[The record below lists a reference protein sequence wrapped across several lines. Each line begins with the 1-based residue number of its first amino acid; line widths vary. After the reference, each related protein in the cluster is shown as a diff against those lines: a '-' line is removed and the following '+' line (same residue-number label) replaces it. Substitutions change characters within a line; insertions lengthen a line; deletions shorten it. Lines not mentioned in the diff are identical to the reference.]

1 MKICLDLTC
10 NEMRDRHGGFGRYVF
25 RLLEQLLA
33 LPQEAWRGHQL
44 YALPSSGATPVR
56 AHAGL
61 VEQMLARPVLP
72 DWRHKLQR
80 RLALPAALRLGGIDL
95 FHSTQPSTLPRLTG
109 CPVVATTYDI
119 IPVVFPRQDER
130 MGLWFRADQA
140 LDGLKHARRHR
151 AADHLIAISEATR
164 QDVIRT
170 FGIRPDKISAVLLGV
185 DMDRFHPLDA
195 GERAAERRALAARH
209 DLPERWFVSV
219 GSDHYRK
226 NQGRLL
232 EAWRRAAPMIPE
244 GLALVGKSLYDD
256 TFQSIM
262 AAIDADGLTE
272 RVRWLDGIGDDELP
286 ALYRGA
292 TALVAPSL
300 YEGFGLTL
308 VEGMACGTP
317 VAAANATSYPEVG
330 GEAVDYF
337 DPCSVDEIQAAMVHL
352 SRDAE
357 HRDEL
362 RRRGLERV
370 QRFTWA
376 ETARQTLAVYLRV
389 LEGQAGPA

>member
-10 NEMRDRHGGFGRYVF
+10 NEMMDRHGGFGRYAF
-25 RLLEQLLA
+25 RLLEHLLA
-33 LPQEAWRGHQL
+33 LPPEALRGHEL
-44 YALPSSGATPVR
+44 YALPSSGALPVR
-56 AHAGL
+56 AHVGL
-61 VEQMLARPVLP
+61 VEQVLARPVLP
-72 DWRHKLQR
+72 AWRHKLQR
-80 RLALPAALRLGGIDL
+80 RFALPAALRLGRIGL

-109 CPVVATTYDI
+109 CPVIATTYDI
-119 IPVVFPRQDER
+119 IPVVFPRQDDR
-130 MGLWFRADQA
+130 VGLWFRADQA
-140 LDGLKHARRHR
+140 LDGLKCARRHR

-164 QDVIRT
+164 QDVIHT
-170 FGIRPDKISAVLLGV
+170 FGIAPDKISTVHLGV
-185 DMDRFHPLDA
+185 DMNRFRPMDD
-195 GERAAERRALAARH
+195 GDRAAERQALAARH
-209 DLPERWFVSV
+209 DLPQRWFISV

-232 EAWRRAAPMIPE
+232 EAWRRAAPSIPE

-262 AAIDADGLTE
+262 AAIHADGLTE
-272 RVRWLDGIGDDELP
+272 RVRWLDGISDDELP

-292 TALVAPSL
+292 TALIAPSL

-308 VEGMACGTP
+308 VEGMASGTP
-317 VAAANATSYPEVG
+317 VAAAQATSYPEVG

-337 DPCSVDEIQAAMVHL
+337 DPCSVEQIHAAMIRL
-352 SRDAE
+352 SEDAE
-357 HRDEL
+357 HRAEL

-370 QRFTWA
+370 QRFSWA

-389 LEGQAGPA
+389 LEGQ